1 MPLAFL
7 GKSARHVCGGNLEK
21 IQFSFADGGA
31 FLARLRKH
39 GVLSHKRSYLSHRI
53 LLAFLITWFPLLIL
67 SALRGVALG
76 TKVRI
81 PFLFDLIQHA
91 RFLVAL
97 PIALWAETYI
107 SPKFESVLNRFIDAN
122 LVSDGEISRFGKA
135 ISRANSLKGSV
146 VAEILI
152 FVLAYLYISLGLHR
166 AVPPELTIWN
176 QSEKFSGSL
185 MLLWYLWVSLPVFTF
200 VWLRWVWRT
209 LIWAYLLF
217 RISRLK
223 LRLTATHPDH
233 AGGLAFVSVGQRR
246 FAVLVLATSALV
258 SASIAE
264 EILFSGASLRSYE
277 PELTAFFLVC
287 ILVVMGP
294 LLVFTPL
301 MIQAKLRDW
310 GKYGVLAAEYTQAF
324 DNKWIQ
330 GKNPAH
336 DALLGSSD
344 IQSLADLKNSYE
356 GISQMRVL
364 LPDRQTIVVLLIA
377 YILPLVPLL
386 ATVIPL
392 RQILSEMLKLLMK

>member
-1 MPLAFL
+1 
-7 GKSARHVCGGNLEK
+7 
-21 IQFSFADGGA
+21 
-31 FLARLRKH
+31 
-39 GVLSHKRSYLSHRI
+39 
-53 LLAFLITWFPLLIL
+53 
-67 SALRGVALG
+67 
-76 TKVRI
+76 
-81 PFLFDLIQHA
+81 
-91 RFLVAL
+91 
-97 PIALWAETYI
+97 
-107 SPKFESVLNRFIDAN
+107 
-122 LVSDGEISRFGKA
+122 
-135 ISRANSLKGSV
+135 
-146 VAEILI
+146 
-152 FVLAYLYISLGLHR
+152 
-166 AVPPELTIWN
+166 
-176 QSEKFSGSL
+176 